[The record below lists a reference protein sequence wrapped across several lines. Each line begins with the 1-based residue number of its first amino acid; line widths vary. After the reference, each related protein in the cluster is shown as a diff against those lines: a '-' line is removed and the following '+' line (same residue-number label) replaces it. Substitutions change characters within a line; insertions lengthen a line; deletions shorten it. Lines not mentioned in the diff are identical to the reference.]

1 MSYKTG
7 VIGLILGL
15 AACSG
20 GSGDETTNPPG
31 VVPVPPPATES
42 NSAPV
47 IETSTIFG
55 LENVALSAT
64 ISASDADGDAIS
76 FTLIE
81 SPDWLSVD
89 ASGAASG
96 TPGGADI
103 GSSTIIVE
111 ASDGTD
117 ASRAEIILDIAS
129 DAVEQALRTGDYS
142 IIAAESDLTPAGAFL
157 QEVQRV
163 RDQNNADIAT
173 LYQLNANGSAA
184 ADSLTNVTWQVNDEA
199 ALLYAQ
205 FGSNAPLLI
214 SNASGPSQSPLEDP
228 SEGQTLGVFGRT
240 ENSRFIL
247 LGDNPLRAAEHDPST
262 LNEDMLQLMRN
273 MIAWLLDNDPDSGF
287 QVVLANLPDSG
298 RFPDDSSTRSWL
310 DTTYGDAIRVN
321 AAGDCDGLD
330 LDSCLTDETDLIVIS
345 HNVSDAA
352 AASTIRARVEQAM
365 ADGVAVLYL
374 QSSARRQ
381 ALGTELFDLFN
392 VTYFSNNTRFLE
404 SISEASPIGTL
415 RDWQPEE
422 FAAIETLIDGIERKT
437 LDYDLSDCQQY
448 WECTENEAFADEIFW
463 PLVLAKILVARFD
476 VEKIQP
482 FPASRADRL
491 WALMVLVGDDYRS
504 QTEFPMDKNKTSS
517 TDIIRAMFGD
527 LTAIV
532 HRKTNAVGN
541 LGTYSRNQF
550 RSDLLEDETV
560 RLVSRRPFRTT
571 GVYALPGETVT
582 VTRNDSSDVRVELRV
597 QSIRESANA
606 PFRSQ
611 YDRPLVLASHLLTI
625 EPGET
630 LEITSAT
637 GGPVHAYFDAD
648 DLDVDLDFQ
657 NIGKHPVWRGPEDT
671 QSFRNALVMDQY
683 DWAEFVTPYFEVHS
697 TAEKM
702 RETLAET
709 HIVTPER
716 LEDLTETYVR
726 DWPHWL
732 AGWEGP
738 GIRENPD
745 LRAFAE
751 NNGLTIPTM
760 HLVKHMNADRPACTL
775 SAPNCAGTSGNPY
788 DALWNYDPIYLG
800 DLHELG
806 HGLEFRNRHHFEGGD
821 PIHST
826 TNLYA
831 FHTQYRHYSD
841 TGVVGFRC
849 AGLRHETLFDIIQ
862 DSRSRSDP
870 AQYMRDQDLSP
881 QTYQATMFVQL
892 LAALQNQ
899 GAFDDGWKVMPR
911 LNLVTREFQANNRD
925 TSKWTKNAPG
935 LGFAGIDL
943 ETANSLSQN
952 DWLLIALSWSAQ
964 RDLRAYLEMWGYS
977 YSDVALDHV
986 ASLGLPS
993 LSPAYYAIGNNQHCF
1008 GLDHPEIPMDGVT
1021 EWSAE
1026 TAASEAIA
1034 SKSFAFTPDYLRFD
1048 HDDTCTLG
1056 SHDNTTLQRLS
1067 SSQSDTLQ
1075 SKLERFREHT
1085 R

>member
-1 MSYKTG
+1 MSYKIG
-7 VIGLILGL
+7 VMGLILGL

-20 GSGDETTNPPG
+20 GDETTTPPG
-31 VVPVPPPATES
+31 VVPVPPSATES

-47 IETSTIFG
+47 IETSTISG
-55 LENVALSAT
+55 LENVALSVT

-81 SPDWLSVD
+81 SPDWLTVN

-96 TPGGADI
+96 TPGSADI

-117 ASRAEIILDIAS
+117 ASRAEITLDIAS
-129 DAVEQALRTGDYS
+129 DPIDQALRTGDFS
-142 IIAAESDLTPAGAFL
+142 IIAAETDLTPAGAFL
-157 QEVQRV
+157 QEVQRI

-184 ADSLTNVTWQVNDEA
+184 ADSLTNVTWQVDDQA
-199 ALLYAQ
+199 ALLHAQ

-214 SNASGPSQSPLEDP
+214 SNVSGASQS
-228 SEGQTLGVFGRT
+228 TLNQAIGVFGRT
-240 ENSRFIL
+240 ENSRFVL
-247 LGDNPLRAAEHDPST
+247 LGDNPMRAAEHDPSA
-262 LNEDMLQLMRN
+262 LNEDMQQLMQN
-273 MIAWLLDNDPDSGF
+273 TIAWLLDNDPDSGF
-287 QVVLANLPDSG
+287 QVVIANLPDSA

-310 DTTYGDAIRVN
+310 KTTYGDAISVN

-330 LDSCLTDETDLIVIS
+330 LDSCVTDETDLIVIS
-345 HNVSDAA
+345 QNVSDTAT
-352 AASTIRARVEQAM
+352 ASTIRARIERAV

-374 QSSARRQ
+374 QSSERRQ
-381 ALGTELFDLFN
+381 PLGTELFDVFN
-392 VTYFSNNTRFLE
+392 VTYYSYNTRYPV
-404 SISEASPIGTL
+404 SISGASPIGTL
-415 RDWQPEE
+415 RDWQPAEVHL
-422 FAAIETLIDGIERKT
+422 IENLIDGIEHEP
-437 LDYDLSDCQQY
+437 LDYDLSDCRQY
-448 WECTENEAFADEIFW
+448 WDCTENGAFWDEVVL
-463 PLVLAKILVARFD
+463 PLSLTRTLVSRFD
-476 VEKIQP
+476 FEKTRP
-482 FPASRADRL
+482 FPASKADRL

-517 TDIIRAMFGD
+517 ADIVRAMFGD
-527 LTAIV
+527 LTAIIY
-532 HRKTNAVGN
+532 RKTNAVGN

-582 VTRNDSSDVRVELRV
+582 VTRTDSSDVQVKLRV
-597 QSIRESANA
+597 QSIRDSANA

-611 YDRPLVLASHLLTI
+611 YDRPLVLASYLLTI
-625 EPGET
+625 EAGET

-637 GGPVHAYFDAD
+637 GGPIHAHFAAD
-648 DLDVDLDFQ
+648 DFDVELDFQ

-671 QSFRNALVMDQY
+671 QTFRNALIRDQF
-683 DWAEFVTPYFEVHS
+683 DWAKFVTPYFEVHS

-702 RETLAET
+702 RETIAKP
-709 HIVTPER
+709 HISTPGR
-716 LEDLTETYVR
+716 LGELTETYVR

-738 GIRENPD
+738 GIRANPD
-745 LRAFAE
+745 LRIFADS
-751 NNGLTIPTM
+751 NGLTIPTLQ
-760 HLVKHMNADRPACTL
+760 LVKHMNADRPACTF

-788 DALWNYDPIYLG
+788 DALWNFDPIYLG

-806 HGLEFRNRHHFEGGD
+806 HGLEFRNMHHFEGGD
-821 PIHST
+821 PVHST

-841 TGVVGFRC
+841 TGAIAFRC
-849 AGLRHETLFDIIQ
+849 AGLHHRNLFEIIQ

-870 AQYMRDQDLSP
+870 AQYMRAQDLSR
-881 QTYQATMFVQL
+881 QTDQTTMFVQL
-892 LAALQNQ
+892 LAALENQ
-899 GAFDDGWKVMPR
+899 GVFDDGWKLIPR
-911 LNLVTREFQANNRD
+911 LNLVTREFLDNDYDPSR
-925 TSKWTKNAPG
+925 WNAKAAG
-935 LGFAGIDL
+935 LGFGGIDL
-943 ETANSLSQN
+943 DTANSLSQN

-977 YSDVALDHV
+977 YSDMALDHV

-993 LSPAYYAIGNNQHCF
+993 LSPAYYAIGNHQHCF
-1008 GLDHPEIPMDGVT
+1008 GLDHPEIPIDGVT
-1021 EWSAE
+1021 EWSVE
-1026 TAASEAIA
+1026 SAASEAIA

-1048 HDDTCTLG
+1048 HDDVCTLG
-1056 SHDNTTLQRLS
+1056 SHDDATPLMLS
-1067 SSQSDTLQ
+1067 SSPSDTLQ
-1075 SKLERFREHT
+1075 SQLERFREDT